1 MAGTPSRPGQANAGG
16 SATVNLLKV
25 FAGEVIAAF
34 KDSNVMQDIVTVR
47 SIASGKTATFPNTG
61 KAGAFY
67 HAAGVN
73 IIEGT
78 LTSTIAT
85 NERLINVDNRLISA
99 VLLDNWDEAVAHWDF
114 RSVYST
120 ELGRALAKRYDQL
133 ALNTAILAA
142 RAASNLTAGSGS
154 AIASGGSV
162 TDANLGTQGQNLINA
177 LFSAAQI
184 LDQNDIPKDDRY
196 CVVTPAMF
204 YNIIRDPAVQVLY
217 MTTATSVTMGNPA
230 VLPQT
235 VQTGT
240 NPQFNASYPM
250 IQQGLADWGRGTIF
264 GGMVAGF
271 IVLPSNH
278 LPNGVNIASGDA
290 FFGTGAA
297 SANGNVYYG
306 DFTNTRGVAFHKSA
320 IGVVQLRGLTVEQEY
335 KIEYQADL
343 VVAKL
348 MVGMGTLR
356 PESAVELKIA

>member
-1 MAGTPSRPGQANAGG
+1 MAGTPVRPGQANVTG
-16 SATVNLLKV
+16 SATVNFLKL

-47 SIASGKTATFPNTG
+47 SISAGKVATFPNTG

-67 HAAGVN
+67 HTPGVN
-73 IIEGT
+73 IVEGT

-85 NERLINVDNRLISA
+85 NERLIYVDNRLISA

-133 ALNTAILAA
+133 ALNTTILAA
-142 RAASNLTAGSGS
+142 RAASNLTNGSGT

-177 LFSAAQI
+177 LFSSAQI
-184 LDQNDIPKDDRY
+184 LDQNDVPKDERY

-204 YNIIRDPAVQVLY
+204 YNIIRDPSVQAIYNTSATAVAYQ
-217 MTTATSVTMGNPA
+217 NPA
-230 VLPQT
+230 VFPLT
-235 VQTGT
+235 VTTSQG
-240 NPQFNASYPM
+240 PQFQTSYPM
-250 IQQGLADWGRGTIF
+250 VAGGLADWGRGTIV

-278 LPNGVNIASGDA
+278 LPNGVNIASGDT

-320 IGVVQLRGLTVEQEY
+320 LGVVQLRGLTVEQAY
-335 KIEYQADL
+335 MLEYQADL

-348 MVGMGTLR
+348 MIGMGILR
-356 PESAVELKIA
+356 PEAAVELKIA